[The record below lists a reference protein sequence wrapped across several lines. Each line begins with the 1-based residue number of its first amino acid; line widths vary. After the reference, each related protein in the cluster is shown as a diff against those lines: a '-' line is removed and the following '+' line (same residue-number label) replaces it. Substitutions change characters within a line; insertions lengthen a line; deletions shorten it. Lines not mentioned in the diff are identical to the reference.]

1 MRKPTQLEIQQYQRM
16 IELSDIARQ
25 RYLDAGGNPR
35 RAADEK
41 YMTEEEKQE
50 FFKLGRLVFDV
61 QVSDGEVNC
70 QGRSW
75 NLSVSSET

>member
-1 MRKPTQLEIQQYQRM
+1 MREPTQLEKQQYQRM
-16 IELSDIARQ
+16 IELSDIVRQ

-35 RAADEK
+35 RSADEK
-41 YMTEEEKQE
+41 YMTAEEKQE

-61 QVSDGEVNC
+61 QVSDGKVNC